1 MCALTRDDIIKIA
14 IALSARV
21 QHFQGRGNKK
31 DDEFAAQYD
40 ELHDY
45 WLSTMV
51 FPPEQNDEAQSQ
63 LNDFLYGEQA

>member
-14 IALSARV
+14 IALSARASF
-21 QHFQGRGNKK
+21 FQGRGNEK

-51 FPPEQNDEAQSQ
+51 FPPEKSDGAQSQ
-63 LNDFLYGEQA
+63 LNDILYGVDA